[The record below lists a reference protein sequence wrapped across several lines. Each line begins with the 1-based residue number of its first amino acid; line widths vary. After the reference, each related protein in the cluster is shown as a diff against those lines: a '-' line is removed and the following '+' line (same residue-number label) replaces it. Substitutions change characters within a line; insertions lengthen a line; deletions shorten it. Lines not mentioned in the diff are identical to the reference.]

1 MSPGSRRW
9 ALAPALVALLVQL
22 VVIYAPS
29 GVGGGSFPYGDKIVH
44 VAVFALPVFFA
55 VLARL
60 PVLPVVTVMALHAPV
75 SEVVQGRL
83 LASRSGDPWD
93 AVADVAGVALG
104 ALAAILANRR
114 TAGPDVDRW

>member
-1 MSPGSRRW
+1 MRG
-9 ALAPALVALLVQL
+9 ALWPVTFGAAVAVQL
-22 VVIYAPS
+22 VVLYSPASPGTG
-29 GVGGGSFPYGDKIVH
+29 GVPHLDKLVH

-83 LASRSGDPWD
+83 LVSRSGDPWD

-104 ALAAILANRR
+104 ALAATLANRR
-114 TAGPDVDRW
+114 LAGPDVDRW